1 MPPGEYFVMGD
12 NRDDSRDSRFWGT
25 VPVENIKGKAVFV
38 YWSWEPDPDAPGW
51 GFPYIHHVFQWAFHG
66 IYKFPTHVRWTRLGT
81 AL

>member
-1 MPPGEYFVMGD
+1 VPPGVYFVMGD

-25 VPVENIKGKAVFV
+25 VPVENIKGKAVFI

-51 GFPYIHHVFQWAFHG
+51 GFPYIHHVFQWIGHG
-66 IYKFPTHVRWTRLGT
+66 LYNFPTHIRWSRLGT